1 MLFPTRLRLSS
12 ITVGSRFRPPTIVA
26 AAAAGR
32 RLCLGLLIAVVLL
45 GAGGCSRFV
54 KQQVTVPAQ
63 LSPLLDADTNQLL
76 DEVNR
81 LSQVRSLRGKIDVQF
96 LDSSFARCGI
106 AEKYR
111 TAEGD
116 VILQRP
122 GQVYLTI
129 QAPFVGTKIAEMASN
144 GERFEVAV
152 YQGDEK
158 YRRFVKGTN
167 KANYKRLEGAAA
179 EADCD
184 DNGKKKSA
192 MAQQRQVGALS
203 GLRPQHFTDAL
214 LVPPVAPSANG
225 GNLLY
230 AKSEAFVEEP
240 DDRPG
245 AKKGI
250 RILRGYYVLDELAPE
265 ATGRARLLRR
275 FWFDRFIAIRLAR
288 LQNFDERG
296 QLTTDVIYKN
306 AQRFGE
312 GANYML
318 PASIELTRP
327 QDRYSL
333 RVTYQ
338 TPESVRV
345 DQNWPTETFV
355 LENKSN
361 LQEVDLDKE

>member
-1 MLFPTRLRLSS
+1 MN
-12 ITVGSRFRPPTIVA
+12 IGARFRPRL
-26 AAAAGR
+26 AGP
-32 RLCLGLLIAVVLL
+32 RLCLALVIGIALL
-45 GAGGCSRFV
+45 GASGCSRFV
-54 KQQVTVPAQ
+54 KRQVTVPSL
-63 LSPLLDADTNQLL
+63 LSPLVEADTRQLL

-81 LSQVRSLRGKIDVQF
+81 LAQVRSLRGKIDVQF
-96 LDSSFARCGI
+96 LDNSFARCGL

-144 GERFEVAV
+144 GQRFEVAV

-167 KANYKRLEGAAA
+167 SANYKRLEGGAPDG
-179 EADCD
+179 DCD

-214 LVPPVAPSANG
+214 LVPPVAPPGTQS
-225 GNLLY
+225 LIY
-230 AKSEAFVEEP
+230 ARSETFLEEP
-240 DDRPG
+240 DERPNT
-245 AKKGI
+245 KKSA
-250 RILRGYYVLDELAPE
+250 RVVRSYYVLDELAPE
-265 ATGRARLLRR
+265 GEGRARLLRR
-275 FWFDRFIAIRLAR
+275 FWFDRYGAIRLSR
-288 LQNFDERG
+288 LQTFDERG
-296 QLTTDVIYKN
+296 QLTTDVIYKSP
-306 AQRFGE
+306 QRFGE
-312 GANYML
+312 KAAYTL
-318 PASIELTRP
+318 PASVELTRP
-327 QDRYSL
+327 QEHYSL

-338 TPESVRV
+338 APDEVRI
-345 DQNWPTETFV
+345 DRDWPAETFV